1 MIHRALIISES
12 GLLLFGKQFLEQPQI
27 RNNKILGPLISAM
40 LVRTEE
46 IIGVP
51 ITFISMA
58 NTSVAI
64 VSNPDYKIT
73 CAVVYDQVDGEIFGK
88 LIATELVESF
98 CTQYG
103 ERLKEDEYLGNVG
116 EFSLFNNRIGEAIKD
131 TLQPILEWMAVQP
144 GIHKA
149 FLVSGDRILPNN
161 IKVDHIAFISTYRSL
176 LEQTHQI
183 MAKTE
188 EDIMEITLEAENK
201 DISIQRIENR
211 TLVIVR
217 TTKGLRNPASGDQI
231 KKSEKNMQRAV
242 TALKSVLK
250 LISTFYPRWGVTF
263 EY

>member
-1 MIHRALIISES
+1 MLHRVLIISES
-12 GLLLFGKQFLEQPQI
+12 GLLLFGKTFLEQPQT

-40 LVRTEE
+40 LVRTAE

-51 ITFISMA
+51 VTFISMA
-58 NTSVAI
+58 NSSVAI
-64 VSNPDYKIT
+64 VLNPDYKVT

-144 GIHKA
+144 GIHQA
-149 FLVSGDRILPNN
+149 FLVSGDKILPNN

-188 EDIMEITLEAENK
+188 EDIMEITLKAGEK

-217 TTKGLRNPASGDQI
+217 ATKGLREPSVEQL
-231 KKSEKNMQRAV
+231 KKSDKNMQRAV